1 MALPGNLSTIT
12 LTGTYIDFTG
22 GAIAGQV
29 QITLSDVLIN
39 SAADR
44 IIIPSTITAVLDVNG
59 SFSLTVP
66 VTDDPDINPAAFSY
80 TFDEAFLGGSSY
92 TITLLSS
99 LGASVDITDLRAT
112 QFFAPFAQPVSGDLF
127 QLLKNRVTQ
136 EEEDLDDDPLLLGAP
151 TYENLSLFLDTYD
164 DIDTEFALYS
174 ALDGTPLNPEL
185 NFSEARIQ
193 ELIDRINDLY
203 NFTASSLELR
213 DTLTGGTV
221 TNATY
226 AGLTAKRGTYAG
238 LAANTSPST
247 YVTTANALTWTYAE
261 VGTLITQLGFALS
274 GTGTLTDPYLS
285 ITRTSTDGSYGAF
298 GLQGLTYATLASTY
312 PTYASPTGAVF
323 TFTYRDTADTIRDEA
338 NRINR
343 LMLIGAK
350 P

>member
-12 LTGTYIDFTG
+12 LTGNYVDFSGT
-22 GAIAGQV
+22 AIAGQV
-29 QITLSDVLIN
+29 QITLSEVLIN
-39 SAADR
+39 SAANR
-44 IIIPSTITAVLDVNG
+44 IIIPSTITAILDSNG

-66 VTDDPDINPAAFSY
+66 VTNDPDINPAAFDY
-80 TFDEAFLGGSSY
+80 TFEEAFLGGGSY

-99 LGASVDITDLRAT
+99 LGASVDITDLRPADVPT
-112 QFFAPFAQPVSGDLF
+112 TFIQPVSGTLWP
-127 QLLKNRVTQ
+127 LLENRVAQ
-136 EEEDLDDDPLLLGAP
+136 EEEDLDDSPKLLAAP
-151 TYENLSLFLDTYD
+151 TYQNLSLYLDTYANLPS
-164 DIDTEFALYS
+164 EFGTYAS
-174 ALDGTPLNPEL
+174 VDGDPLNPEL
-185 NFSEARIQ
+185 NFTQARIL
-193 ELIDRINDLY
+193 EIIDRISDLY
-203 NFTASSLELR
+203 DFTASSLELR
-213 DTLTGGTV
+213 DTLTSGTV

-238 LAANTSPST
+238 LVANTSPST
-247 YVTTANALTWTYAE
+247 YAATASVSWTYAQA
-261 VGTLITQLGFALS
+261 GTLISQLGFALS
-274 GTGTLTDPYLS
+274 GTGTLTDPYLA

-312 PTYASPTGAVF
+312 ATYASPTGAVF